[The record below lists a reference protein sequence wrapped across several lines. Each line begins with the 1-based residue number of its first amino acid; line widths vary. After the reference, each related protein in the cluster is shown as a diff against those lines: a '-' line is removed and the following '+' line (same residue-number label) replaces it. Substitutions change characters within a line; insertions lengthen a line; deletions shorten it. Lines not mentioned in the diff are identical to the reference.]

1 MGTSIT
7 IYYIGVI
14 MPYMYNV
21 VTVNIEKDKP
31 MKLKSPLIQSTDD
44 IKTSFVDISSL
55 SEEEKALVETI
66 DKGNAAE
73 ASLVKVMHTAVGDSE
88 FSSTEIEVNPDKG
101 SYLRVA
107 TIESAP
113 EEGSTTPTTTVVAEF
128 VNGHLTET
136 MQEINDILADAIK
149 EANTDV
155 LAEVE

>member
-1 MGTSIT
+1 
-7 IYYIGVI
+7 
-14 MPYMYNV
+14 MYNV

-31 MKLKSPLIQSTDD
+31 MDLKDPLIQSTDD
-44 IKTSFVDISSL
+44 IKTSFVDMASL
-55 SEEEKALVETI
+55 SEEEKNLVETI

-73 ASLVKVMHTAVGDSE
+73 ASLIKVMHTAVSE
-88 FSSTEIEVNPDKG
+88 SDYSSTEIEVNPEKG

-107 TIESAP
+107 TIDGAP
-113 EEGSTTPTTTVVAEF
+113 GEGSTTPTTTVVAEF

-136 MQEINDILADAIK
+136 MQEINDILTNAIK